1 MTFDQCIEHILDSE
15 GRFTLNPNDKGNYT
29 PSGELK
35 GTKYGISARM
45 YPKLDIKNLTLE
57 QAKLIYFLIFIGPLV
72 ACGCPNPP
80 NGVLFTPPA
89 FNNDSNAGFD
99 SLNSGPGVYTEPTDT
114 PEF

>member
-1 MTFDQCIEHILDSE
+1 
-15 GRFTLNPNDKGNYT
+15 
-29 PSGELK
+29 
-35 GTKYGISARM
+35 
-45 YPKLDIKNLTLE
+45 
-57 QAKLIYFLIFIGPLV
+57 LIFIGPLV

-89 FNNDSNAGFD
+89 FTSDSNAGFD